1 VNITIKDVA
10 KEAKVAPSTVSRVI
24 SDSPRISEK
33 TKIKVR
39 KVIDELGYHLN
50 HNARVLVQ
58 SKTQTI
64 GIVMK
69 NSTSESM
76 HDPFFPEAVRGI
88 SAYCSKMEFNIT
100 LTTGESE
107 EAIFQDVIKMVQGKR
122 VDGMIVSYSKKG
134 DQVVPYLVE
143 KGIPFVLIG
152 SPFENHNEVMY
163 VDNNN
168 LEAAKEAT
176 THLINLHHAR
186 IGFIGGDWDYEVS
199 AARYN
204 GYKAALSEHG
214 LIYDEQYSKHDNSTQ
229 VLEDMVN
236 DLMDLA
242 YPPTGLVVTDD
253 LVSLHVLQVLGK
265 RGIQVPHDVSIIS
278 FNNARIAQLSI
289 PPLTSVDTQIY
300 QLGYESAKSLIEEI
314 NEPSELKK
322 SVVIPTEIKQRE
334 SSGNYLNAPPVL
346 SDE

>member
-1 VNITIKDVA
+1 MSVTIKDVA
-10 KEAKVAPSTVSRVI
+10 KEANVAPSTVSRVL

-58 SKTQTI
+58 KKTQTI

-69 NSTSESM
+69 NSTSESL
-76 HDPFFPEAVRGI
+76 HDPFFPEVVRGI
-88 SAYCSKMEFNIT
+88 SAYCSKMEFNLT

-107 EAIFQDVIKMVQGKR
+107 EDIFQDVIKMVQGKR

-143 KGIPFVLIG
+143 HGIPFVLIG
-152 SPFENHNEVMY
+152 SPLENHNEVMY

-168 LEAAKEAT
+168 VEAAREAT
-176 THLINLHHAR
+176 THLINLNHER
-186 IGFIGGDWDYEVS
+186 IGFIGGDRDYQVS
-199 AARYN
+199 VARYN
-204 GYKAALSEHG
+204 GYKTALIENK

-229 VLEDMVN
+229 VLEQMVN
-236 DLMDLA
+236 DLMDLSC
-242 YPPTGLVVTDD
+242 PPTGLVVTDD
-253 LVSLHVLQVLGK
+253 LVSLHVLQVLEK
-265 RGIQVPHDVSIIS
+265 RGIQVPNDVSIIS
-278 FNNARIAQLSI
+278 FNNAMIAQLSV
-289 PPLTSVDTQIY
+289 PPLTSVDTKVY
-300 QLGYESAKSLIEEI
+300 QLGYESGKSLIDEI

-334 SSGNYLNAPPVL
+334 SCGALLATPQVL
-346 SDE
+346 SD